1 MNQTKKESISIQKQ
15 YPIRQWLA
23 VLRCYVLLFT
33 AILLFIGCSK
43 NDNQVL
49 EKNDI
54 FHLDIFLLE
63 RVQDL
68 SLAIQEYKL
77 TDHAKQA
84 NASPGKGISKILEQ
98 FRMMEESIRTYPK
111 IIRHSIAQNTI
122 VEISNFL
129 RELLRDIQSIKNNQA
144 RNQFIQAFNK
154 LNHSVS

>member
-43 NDNQVL
+43 NDNQVF
-49 EKNDI
+49 EKNDM
-54 FHLDIFLLE
+54 FYLDSVLLGKIE
-63 RVQDL
+63 EL

-84 NASPGKGISKILEQ
+84 KASSKEDIAKILEQ
-98 FRMMEESIRTYPK
+98 FRVIEESVRRYPK
-111 IIRHSIAQNTI
+111 IIHHPIAQNTI
-122 VEISNFL
+122 AEIGNLL